1 MKNIETL
8 KKIVSQQPKSS
19 GIYKM
24 VNDQEKILYV
34 GKAKNIQNRLKSY
47 LNPNNL
53 SNRIKRLISQVEKID
68 VVVTETEK
76 EALLLEANL
85 IKKIKPQYNIL
96 LRDDKSFPYILI
108 NYEHDYPQIK
118 KHRGK
123 QSIKGKYFGPFATI
137 SSLDYT
143 LKILQKVFLL
153 RSCEDTIFENRT
165 KPCLLYQIE
174 RCSGPCVDYTINKE
188 DYLESVKSAEDFLSG
203 KHSNLQEELS
213 KKMES
218 ESNSLN
224 FEKAASYR
232 DKIVALT
239 QIQSQQ
245 NINLK
250 DIKNTDVISIA
261 RQGNKS
267 CIQVFIYRS
276 GQNWGN
282 RSYFPKHSDEDQT
295 SEILERFIVD
305 FYTKYSPPREVLINH
320 ALNDE
325 SLIVSSLCSI
335 YDFKTKFNVPIKGK
349 KLDIVKYA
357 DRNSQI
363 SLKNYIAQKLSD
375 SKNLESLRDTLG
387 ITKKIDR
394 IEAYD
399 NSHLF
404 GKNAVGAMIVYTS
417 EGFDKKSYRKFNI
430 DSNKVKLSDDYG
442 MMRHVLSRRFS
453 NEAIKNSKKYNTLP
467 NIIVIDGGKGH
478 YDIARKILDENG
490 LESISVLSIFKGEG
504 RRETL
509 DQIIYNN
516 KKGFIEKDTPSFF
529 FIQRLRDESHRFAL
543 GAHKAKRKRD
553 MKSSELEAIDGLG
566 RIKRKLLL
574 NHFGSVPHIKNASP
588 QDLMKVKGI
597 HKGLAQK
604 IYDFFRN

>member
-1 MKNIETL
+1 MKNIENL

-19 GIYKM
+19 GIYQM
-24 VNDQEKILYV
+24 VNEEDKILYV

-53 SNRIKRLISQVEKID
+53 SNRIRRLMSQVKKID
-68 VVVTETEK
+68 VIITETEK

-123 QSIKGKYFGPFATI
+123 QNIKGKYFGPFATI

-153 RSCEDTIFENRT
+153 RSCEDTIFENRS
-165 KPCLLYQIE
+165 KPCLLYQLE
-174 RCSGPCVDYTINKE
+174 RCSGPCVDYTINQE
-188 DYLESVKSAEDFLSG
+188 DYLDSVKSAEDFLSG

-213 KKMES
+213 KKMEA
-218 ESNSLN
+218 ESNKLN
-224 FEKAASYR
+224 FEKAAGYR

-245 NINLK
+245 NINLT
-250 DIKNTDVISIA
+250 DIKNTDVISIS
-261 RQGNKS
+261 RQGSKS

-282 RSYFPKHSDEDQT
+282 RSYFPKHSSEVET
-295 SEILERFIVD
+295 GEILERFIVD
-305 FYTKYSPPREVLINH
+305 FYTKYSPPREVLLNH
-320 ALNDE
+320 NLIDE
-325 SLIVSSLCSI
+325 SLIISSLQSI
-335 YDFKTKFNVPIKGK
+335 YNYKTKFTVPIKGK
-349 KLDIVKYA
+349 KQDIINYA
-357 DRNSQI
+357 NRNSEI
-363 SLKNYIAQKLSD
+363 SLKNHIAQKLSD
-375 SKNLESLRDTLG
+375 SKNLESLKDILG
-387 ITKKIDR
+387 ISKNIDR

-404 GKNAVGAMIVYTS
+404 GKNAVGAMIVYTKD
-417 EGFDKKSYRKFNI
+417 GFDKKSYRKFNI
-430 DSNKVKLSDDYG
+430 DSKTVKLSDDYG
-442 MMRHVLSRRFS
+442 MMKHVLNRRFS
-453 NEAIKNSKKYNTLP
+453 DEALKNNKKYSKLP
-467 NIIVIDGGKGH
+467 DLIIIDGGKGH
-478 YDIARKILDENG
+478 YDLARNVLDEKG
-490 LESISVLSIFKGEG
+490 LDEISILSIYKGEG
-504 RRETL
+504 RRESL

-516 KKGFIEKDTPSFF
+516 KKGYIDKDTSSFF

-553 MKSSELEAIDGLG
+553 MKSSELEAIGGLG

-574 NHFGSVPHIKNASP
+574 NHFGSVQHIKSASV

-597 HKGLAQK
+597 HRALAQK
-604 IYDFFRN
+604 IYDFFSS

>member
-24 VNDQEKILYV
+24 VNSQEKILYV

-53 SNRIKRLISQVEKID
+53 SNRIKRLMSQVEKID

-123 QSIKGKYFGPFATI
+123 QNIKGKYFGPFATI

-467 NIIVIDGGKGH
+467 DIIVIDGGKGH

>member
-53 SNRIKRLISQVEKID
+53 SNRIKRLMSQVEKID

-174 RCSGPCVDYTINKE
+174 RCSGPCVDYTINKG

-417 EGFDKKSYRKFNI
+417 EGFDKKGYRKFNI

-467 NIIVIDGGKGH
+467 DIIVIDGGKGH

-529 FIQRLRDESHRFAL
+529 LIQRLRDESHRFAL

>member
-8 KKIVSQQPKSS
+8 KKIVNQQPKSS

-24 VNDQEKILYV
+24 VNSQEKILYV

-53 SNRIKRLISQVEKID
+53 SNRIKRLMSQVEKID

-153 RSCEDTIFENRT
+153 RSCEDTIFENRS

-174 RCSGPCVDYTINKE
+174 RCSGPCVDYTINKG

-467 NIIVIDGGKGH
+467 DIIVIDGGKGH

>member
-24 VNDQEKILYV
+24 INDQEKILYV

-53 SNRIKRLISQVEKID
+53 SNRIKRLMSQVEKID

-123 QSIKGKYFGPFATI
+123 QNIKGKYFGPFATI

-295 SEILERFIVD
+295 SKILERFIVD

-387 ITKKIDR
+387 IIKKIDR

-467 NIIVIDGGKGH
+467 DIIVIDGGKGH

-588 QDLMKVKGI
+588 QDLMKVKRI

>member
-47 LNPNNL
+47 FNPNNL
-53 SNRIKRLISQVEKID
+53 SNRIKRLMSQVEKID

-320 ALNDE
+320 TLNDE

-363 SLKNYIAQKLSD
+363 SLKNFIAQKLSD

-430 DSNKVKLSDDYG
+430 ESNRVKLSDDYG

-467 NIIVIDGGKGH
+467 DIIVIDGGKGH

>member
-53 SNRIKRLISQVEKID
+53 SNRIKRLMSQVEKID

-335 YDFKTKFNVPIKGK
+335 YNFKTKFNVPIKGK
-349 KLDIVKYA
+349 KLDIIKYA

-467 NIIVIDGGKGH
+467 DIIVIDGGKGH
-478 YDIARKILDENG
+478 YDIARKILDDNG

-574 NHFGSVPHIKNASP
+574 NHFGSVSHIKNASS

>member
-53 SNRIKRLISQVEKID
+53 SNRIKRLMSQVEKID
-68 VVVTETEK
+68 VVITETEK

-325 SLIVSSLCSI
+325 NLIVSSLCSI

-467 NIIVIDGGKGH
+467 DIIVIDGGKGH

-529 FIQRLRDESHRFAL
+529 LIQRLRDESHRFAL

>member
-8 KKIVSQQPKSS
+8 KKIVDQQPKSS

-24 VNDQEKILYV
+24 VNAKDKILYV

-53 SNRIKRLISQVEKID
+53 SNRIKRLMSQVEKID

-165 KPCLLYQIE
+165 KPCVLYQIE
-174 RCSGPCVDYTINKE
+174 RCSGPCVDYTISKG
-188 DYLESVKSAEDFLSG
+188 DYLDSVKCAEDFLSG
-203 KHSNLQEELS
+203 KHSNLQEEFS
-213 KKMES
+213 IKMDN
-218 ESNSLN
+218 ESNNLN

-261 RQGNKS
+261 RQGNRS

-295 SEILERFIVD
+295 SEILERFVVD

-320 ALNDE
+320 KLNDE
-325 SLIVSSLCSI
+325 NLIVSSLHSI
-335 YDFKTKFNVPIKGK
+335 YDFKTKFNLPVKGK
-349 KLDIVKYA
+349 KLDIIKYA
-357 DRNSQI
+357 NRNSEI
-363 SLKNYIAQKLSD
+363 SLKNHIAQKLSD
-375 SKNLESLRDTLG
+375 SKNLESLRDNLG
-387 ITKKIDR
+387 IKKHIGR

-404 GKNAVGAMIVYTS
+404 GKNAVGAMIVFS
-417 EGFDKKSYRKFNI
+417 DEGFNKKAYRKFNI
-430 DSNKVKLSDDYG
+430 DQNQVKSGDDYG
-442 MMRHVLSRRFS
+442 MMSHVLNRRF
-453 NEAIKNSKKYNTLP
+453 NKEAIKDYKKHSSLP
-467 NIIVIDGGKGH
+467 ELILIDGGKGH
-478 YDIARKILDENG
+478 YDLAKKMLIEKNLKDIE
-490 LESISVLSIFKGEG
+490 VLSIYKGKG
-504 RRETL
+504 RRSEL

-516 KKGFIEKDTPSFF
+516 QKGFIKKDTPSYF

-543 GAHKAKRKRD
+543 GAHKTKRKKD
-553 MKSSELEAIDGLG
+553 IKNSELEPILGLG
-566 RIKRKLLL
+566 RNRRKLLL
-574 NHFGSVPHIKNASP
+574 NHFGSIENIKSASP
-588 QDLMKVKGI
+588 QDLSKVKGI
-597 HKGLAQK
+597 SKLLSDK
-604 IYDFFRN
+604 IYDYFNN

>member
-8 KKIVSQQPKSS
+8 KKIVDQQPKSS

-24 VNDQEKILYV
+24 VNANDKILYV

-47 LNPNNL
+47 LNPNSL
-53 SNRIKRLISQVEKID
+53 SNRIKRLMSQVEKID

-165 KPCLLYQIE
+165 KPCLLFQIE
-174 RCSGPCVDYTINKE
+174 RCSGPCVDYTISKE
-188 DYLESVKSAEDFLSG
+188 DYLDSVKSAEDFLSG

-213 KKMES
+213 IKMDN
-218 ESNSLN
+218 ESNNLN

-261 RQGNKS
+261 RQGNRS

-295 SEILERFIVD
+295 SEILERFVVD

-320 ALNDE
+320 KLNDE
-325 SLIVSSLCSI
+325 NLIVSSLHSI
-335 YDFKTKFNVPIKGK
+335 YDFKTRFNLPVKGK
-349 KLDIVKYA
+349 KLDIIKYA
-357 DRNSQI
+357 NRNSEI
-363 SLKNYIAQKLSD
+363 SLKNHIAQKLSD
-375 SKNLESLRDTLG
+375 SKNLESLRDNLG
-387 ITKKIDR
+387 IKKHIGR
-394 IEAYD
+394 IEAFD

-404 GKNAVGAMIVYTS
+404 GKNAVGAMVVYTS

-430 DSNKVKLSDDYG
+430 DSKNVKLSDDYG
-442 MMRHVLSRRFS
+442 MMRHVLNRRFS
-453 NEAIKNSKKYNTLP
+453 NEAINDNKKHNKLP
-467 NIIVIDGGKGH
+467 DLIIIDGGKGH
-478 YDIARKILDENG
+478 YDLAREILDDKG
-490 LESISVLSIFKGEG
+490 LNSISVLSIFKGEG
-504 RRETL
+504 RKESL
-509 DQIIYNN
+509 DQIIYDNQ
-516 KKGFIEKDTPSFF
+516 KGFIKKDTSSFF
-529 FIQRLRDESHRFAL
+529 FVQRIRDESHRFAL
-543 GAHKAKRKRD
+543 GAHQAKRKKD

-574 NHFGSVPHIKNASP
+574 NHFL
-588 QDLMKVKGI
+588 DLFYILKML
-597 HKGLAQK
+597 HLK
-604 IYDFFRN
+604 I

>member
-53 SNRIKRLISQVEKID
+53 SNRIKRLMSQVEKID

-417 EGFDKKSYRKFNI
+417 EGFEKKSYRKFNI

-467 NIIVIDGGKGH
+467 DIIVIDGGKGH

>member
-53 SNRIKRLISQVEKID
+53 SNRIKRLMSQVEKID

-174 RCSGPCVDYTINKE
+174 RCSGPCVDYTISKE

-349 KLDIVKYA
+349 KLDIIKYA

-467 NIIVIDGGKGH
+467 DIIVIDGGKGH

>member
-24 VNDQEKILYV
+24 VNSQEKILYV

-335 YDFKTKFNVPIKGK
+335 YNFKTKFNVPIKGK

-467 NIIVIDGGKGH
+467 DIIVIDGGKGH

>member
-53 SNRIKRLISQVEKID
+53 SNRIKRLMSQVEKID

-325 SLIVSSLCSI
+325 NLIVSSLCSI

-349 KLDIVKYA
+349 KLDIIKYA
-357 DRNSQI
+357 NRNSQI

-467 NIIVIDGGKGH
+467 DIIVIDGGKGH

-516 KKGFIEKDTPSFF
+516 KKGFIEKDTSSFF

>member
-34 GKAKNIQNRLKSY
+34 GKAKNIQNRLKNY

-53 SNRIKRLISQVEKID
+53 SNRIKRLMSQVEKID

-325 SLIVSSLCSI
+325 NLIVSSLCSI

-430 DSNKVKLSDDYG
+430 DSNKVNLSDDYG

-467 NIIVIDGGKGH
+467 DIIVIDGGKGH

-529 FIQRLRDESHRFAL
+529 LIQRLRDESHRFAL

>member
-53 SNRIKRLISQVEKID
+53 SNRIKRLMSQVEKID

-467 NIIVIDGGKGH
+467 DIIVIDGGKGH

-504 RRETL
+504 RREKL

>member
-53 SNRIKRLISQVEKID
+53 SNRIKRLMSQVEKID
-68 VVVTETEK
+68 VVITETEK

-325 SLIVSSLCSI
+325 NLIVSSLCSI

-363 SLKNYIAQKLSD
+363 SLKNFIAQKLSD

-467 NIIVIDGGKGH
+467 DIIVIDGGKGH

>member
-1 MKNIETL
+1 MTKE
-8 KKIVSQQPKSS
+8 
-19 GIYKM
+19 
-24 VNDQEKILYV
+24 
-34 GKAKNIQNRLKSY
+34 
-47 LNPNNL
+47 NNF
-53 SNRIKRLISQVEKID
+53 R
-68 VVVTETEK
+68 
-76 EALLLEANL
+76 
-85 IKKIKPQYNIL
+85 
-96 LRDDKSFPYILI
+96 
-108 NYEHDYPQIK
+108 
-118 KHRGK
+118 
-123 QSIKGKYFGPFATI
+123 
-137 SSLDYT
+137 
-143 LKILQKVFLL
+143 
-153 RSCEDTIFENRT
+153 
-165 KPCLLYQIE
+165 
-174 RCSGPCVDYTINKE
+174 
-188 DYLESVKSAEDFLSG
+188 
-203 KHSNLQEELS
+203 
-213 KKMES
+213 
-218 ESNSLN
+218 
-224 FEKAASYR
+224 
-232 DKIVALT
+232 
-239 QIQSQQ
+239 
-245 NINLK
+245 

-387 ITKKIDR
+387 IKKKIDR

-467 NIIVIDGGKGH
+467 DIIVIDGGKGH

-588 QDLMKVKGI
+588 QDLSLI
-597 HKGLAQK
+597 H
-604 IYDFFRN
+604 ISEPTRPY

>member
-53 SNRIKRLISQVEKID
+53 SNRIKRLMSQVEKID

-85 IKKIKPQYNIL
+85 IKRIKPQYNIL

-165 KPCLLYQIE
+165 KPCLLYQLE

-213 KKMES
+213 QKMES

-320 ALNDE
+320 VLNDE

-467 NIIVIDGGKGH
+467 DIIVIDGGKGH
-478 YDIARKILDENG
+478 YDIARKILDENS

-574 NHFGSVPHIKNASP
+574 NHFGSVPHIKNASS
-588 QDLMKVKGI
+588 QDLMKVRGI

>member
-53 SNRIKRLISQVEKID
+53 SNRIKRLMSQVEKID

-453 NEAIKNSKKYNTLP
+453 NDAIKNSKKYNTLP
-467 NIIVIDGGKGH
+467 DIIVIDGGKGH

>member
-24 VNDQEKILYV
+24 VNSQEKILYV

-53 SNRIKRLISQVEKID
+53 SNRIKRLMSQVEKID

-325 SLIVSSLCSI
+325 NLIVSSLCSI

-430 DSNKVKLSDDYG
+430 ESNRVKLSDDYG

-467 NIIVIDGGKGH
+467 DIIVIDGGKGH

-516 KKGFIEKDTPSFF
+516 KKGFIEKDTSSFF

>member
-53 SNRIKRLISQVEKID
+53 SNRIKRLMSQVEKID

-305 FYTKYSPPREVLINH
+305 FYTKYRPPREVLINH

-325 SLIVSSLCSI
+325 NLIVSSLCSI

-375 SKNLESLRDTLG
+375 SKNLESLRDTLE

-467 NIIVIDGGKGH
+467 DIIIIDGGKGH

-516 KKGFIEKDTPSFF
+516 NKGFIEKDTPSFF

>member
-53 SNRIKRLISQVEKID
+53 SNRIKRLMSQVEKID

-305 FYTKYSPPREVLINH
+305 FYTKYRPPREVLINH

-325 SLIVSSLCSI
+325 NLIVSSLCSI

-375 SKNLESLRDTLG
+375 SKNLESLRDTLE

-467 NIIVIDGGKGH
+467 DIIIIDGGKGH

>member
-24 VNDQEKILYV
+24 INDQEKILYV

-53 SNRIKRLISQVEKID
+53 SNRIKRLMSQVEKID

-188 DYLESVKSAEDFLSG
+188 DYLDSVKSAEDFLSG

-335 YDFKTKFNVPIKGK
+335 YNFKTKFNVPIKGK
-349 KLDIVKYA
+349 KLDIIKYA

-387 ITKKIDR
+387 ITKKINR

-467 NIIVIDGGKGH
+467 DIIVIDGGKGH
-478 YDIARKILDENG
+478 YDIARKILDDNG

-574 NHFGSVPHIKNASP
+574 NHFGSVSHIKNASS

>member
-53 SNRIKRLISQVEKID
+53 SNRIKRLMSQVEKID
-68 VVVTETEK
+68 VVITETEK

-325 SLIVSSLCSI
+325 NLIVSSLCSI

-467 NIIVIDGGKGH
+467 DIIVIDGGKGH

>member
-53 SNRIKRLISQVEKID
+53 SNRIKRLMSQVEKID

-218 ESNSLN
+218 ESNSFN

-467 NIIVIDGGKGH
+467 DIIVIDGGKGH

-574 NHFGSVPHIKNASP
+574 NHFGSVQHIKNASP

>member
-24 VNDQEKILYV
+24 VNSQEKILYV

-53 SNRIKRLISQVEKID
+53 SNRIKRLMSQVEKID

-467 NIIVIDGGKGH
+467 DIIVIDGGKSH

>member
-53 SNRIKRLISQVEKID
+53 SNRIKRLMSQVEKID

-349 KLDIVKYA
+349 KLDIIKYA

-467 NIIVIDGGKGH
+467 DIIVIDGGKGH

-529 FIQRLRDESHRFAL
+529 LIQRLRDESHRFAL

>member
-8 KKIVSQQPKSS
+8 KKIVKQQPKSS

-24 VNDQEKILYV
+24 VNDQERILYV

-53 SNRIKRLISQVEKID
+53 SNRIKRLMSQVEKID

-188 DYLESVKSAEDFLSG
+188 DYLESVKSAENFLSG

-305 FYTKYSPPREVLINH
+305 FYTKYNPPREVLINH

-467 NIIVIDGGKGH
+467 DIIVIDGGKGH

>member
-24 VNDQEKILYV
+24 VNSQEKILYV

-53 SNRIKRLISQVEKID
+53 SNRIKRLMSQVEKID

-467 NIIVIDGGKGH
+467 DIIVIDGGKGH

-516 KKGFIEKDTPSFF
+516 KKGFIEKDTSSFF

-597 HKGLAQK
+597 HIGLAQK

>member
-53 SNRIKRLISQVEKID
+53 SNRIKRLMSQVEKID

-467 NIIVIDGGKGH
+467 DIIVIDGGKGH

-490 LESISVLSIFKGEG
+490 LESISVLSIYKGEG

-574 NHFGSVPHIKNASP
+574 NHFGSVSHIKNASS

>member
-53 SNRIKRLISQVEKID
+53 SNRIKRLMSQVEKID

-123 QSIKGKYFGPFATI
+123 QSIKGNYFGPFATI

-430 DSNKVKLSDDYG
+430 DSNKVNLSDDYG

-467 NIIVIDGGKGH
+467 DIIVIDGGKGH

>member
-8 KKIVSQQPKSS
+8 KKIVNQQPKSS

-24 VNDQEKILYV
+24 VNSQEKILYV

-53 SNRIKRLISQVEKID
+53 SNRIKRLMSQVEKID

-467 NIIVIDGGKGH
+467 DIIVIDGGKGH

-516 KKGFIEKDTPSFF
+516 KKGFIEKNTPSFF

>member
-53 SNRIKRLISQVEKID
+53 SNRIKRLMSQVEKID

-325 SLIVSSLCSI
+325 NLIVSSLCSI

-467 NIIVIDGGKGH
+467 DIIVIDGGKGH